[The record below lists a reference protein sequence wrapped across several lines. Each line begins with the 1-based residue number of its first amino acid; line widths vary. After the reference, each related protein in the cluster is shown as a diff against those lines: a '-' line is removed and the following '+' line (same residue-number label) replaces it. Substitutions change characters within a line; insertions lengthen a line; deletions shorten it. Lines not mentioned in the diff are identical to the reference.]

1 MDSVLP
7 DLSSI
12 VNYFFGEDL
21 VIGAWFISI
30 ARDGAILLFLP
41 NSLLALDLRIL
52 IWFFFAG
59 MSLKMLFLS

>member
-30 ARDGAILLFLP
+30 ARDGAILPF
-41 NSLLALDLRIL
+41 LALDLRIL
-52 IWFFFAG
+52 IWGFLTG
-59 MSLKMLFLS
+59 ISLKMLFLS